1 MIRMGKIRRFATSI
15 IGIMKH
21 TERNVIFA
29 YIISVAALVLAIIA
43 LIVRLL
49 K

>member
-1 MIRMGKIRRFATSI
+1 MEKIRSFVTFVR
-15 IGIMKH
+15 GIMKH

-29 YIISVAALVLAIIA
+29 YIISVAALVVAIIA